1 MGNILLTRKPT
12 SARFFLVWSLG
23 LGMLLALSADSLA
36 LPPQPAPGEIHCQC
50 RCITGIEG
58 KDLSWKKKAH
68 CNLNGRSCTIKG
80 ADGKMHSGQLRSC
93 LECAGHSL
101 GGWLC
106 RSSAAGPRGGLFL
119 DPPDV
124 QLKQPPA
131 PGRPPIR

>member
-1 MGNILLTRKPT
+1 MGHILLTCELIIT
-12 SARFFLVWSLG
+12 RFFLVWSLG
-23 LGMLLALSADSLA
+23 LGMLLAPLADSLA
-36 LPPQPAPGEIHCQC
+36 LPPRPIPGEIQCQC
-50 RCITGIEG
+50 SCITGIES

-80 ADGKMHSGQLRSC
+80 ADGKMHSGKLESC
-93 LECAGHSL
+93 MECTGHSL
-101 GGWLC
+101 GGWIC
-106 RSSAAGPRGGLFL
+106 QSSAAGPGGALIL